1 VRRAVL
7 FDLDGTLLDSVDLHA
22 RAWQEAFARFGK
34 DVPYAAVRAQIGKG
48 GDQLVSA
55 FLDPDEVES
64 FGDDLDRYRGELFAR
79 SYLPHVRPF
88 PQARALV
95 ARARAEGLRV
105 GLASSCKQSELEHH
119 LDLLEVRALI
129 DAATTADDVDRSKP
143 YPDVFLVCAERLGVA
158 PPDAV
163 AVGDS
168 PFDAIAAARA
178 GIPTVGL
185 LSGGFPR
192 RTLEEAGCVA
202 VYSGP
207 ADLLLRFDGS
217 PLAPGAGDRPAA

>member
-1 VRRAVL
+1 VL

-34 DVPYAAVRAQIGKG
+34 RLPHAAVRSQIGKG
-48 GDQLVSA
+48 GDQLVQA
-55 FLDPDEVES
+55 FLEPDEVED
-64 FGDDLDRYRGELFAR
+64 FGDELERHRAELFERA
-79 SYLPHVRPF
+79 YLPHVRPF
-88 PQARALV
+88 PQAHALV

-105 GLASSCKQSELEHH
+105 GLASSCKQPELEHH
-119 LDLLEVRALI
+119 LGLLELRGLV
-129 DAATTADDVDRSKP
+129 DAATTGDDVDRSKP
-143 YPDVFLVCAERLGVA
+143 YPDVFLACAARLGVA

-168 PFDAIAAARA
+168 PFDAVAAARA

-185 LSGGFPR
+185 LSGGFAR
-192 RTLEEAGCVA
+192 RALADAGCVA